1 MNKLS
6 KLLKKQLI
14 LIKDEPVRAFALLY
28 PYVLVIGIG
37 FGFFYLKNLNLISRQ
52 NIPAV
57 LPDTSKVEDLK
68 IISAKSIPPVD
79 IFTLSKPTD
88 KMLNKGKTLY
98 NTNCVSCHGEEGKG
112 NGAAAAALNPPPRN
126 FTVKDG
132 WKNGSKISQIYQ
144 TLQEGIAGSGMASYD
159 FILPEDR
166 LAIIHYIR
174 NSYIPDAPQDSKD
187 ELTSL
192 DQTYNLSKGLQ
203 ISPQI
208 PVNAAVELITK
219 ENDQRFQSII
229 SVLQKINSDKIE
241 RGAEIFINITNN
253 EMKALTLLNSS
264 TEWHQSQQKFVSL
277 IYGSINNGGFSSK
290 VNHLDKEDW
299 NTLYNYLIKII

>member
-1 MNKLS
+1 MKNLNEQ
-6 KLLKKQLI
+6 LKKQLG

-37 FGFFYLKNLNLISRQ
+37 FGLFYLNNLNLITQQ

-57 LPDTSKVEDLK
+57 LPDTTKVEDLK
-68 IISAKSIPPVD
+68 VISAKSIPPVD

-88 KMLNKGKTLY
+88 QMISKGKTLY
-98 NTNCVSCHGEEGKG
+98 ATNCVSCHGEEGKG
-112 NGAAAAALNPPPRN
+112 NGTAAAGLNPSPRN

-144 TLQEGIAGSGMASYD
+144 TLQEGIAGSGMAVYD

-174 NSYIPDAPQDSKD
+174 SSFVTDVPQDSKD
-187 ELTSL
+187 ELTVL

-208 PVNAAVELITK
+208 PVSAAVELIAN
-219 ENDQRFQSII
+219 ENDQKFQKII
-229 SVLQKINSDKIE
+229 SVLQKINDDKIE
-241 RGAEIFINITNN
+241 KGAEIFRYVANDKI
-253 EMKALTLLNSS
+253 KALTTLNSA
-264 TEWHQSQQKFVSL
+264 TEWHQNQQKFVSL
-277 IYGSINNGGFSSK
+277 VYGGINNGGFSSK
-290 VNHLDKEDW
+290 VNNLGREDW
-299 NTLYNYLIKII
+299 IALYNYLLKLI

>member
-1 MNKLS
+1 MKNLNEQ
-6 KLLKKQLI
+6 LKKQLG

-37 FGFFYLKNLNLISRQ
+37 FGLFYLSNLNLITRQ

-57 LPDTSKVEDLK
+57 LPDTTKVEDLK
-68 IISAKSIPPVD
+68 VISAKSIPPVD

-88 KMLNKGKTLY
+88 QMINKGKTLY
-98 NTNCVSCHGEEGKG
+98 ATNCVSCHGEEGKG
-112 NGAAAAALNPPPRN
+112 NGTAAAGLNPLPRN

-144 TLQEGIAGSGMASYD
+144 TLQEGIAGSGMAAYD

-174 NSYIPDAPQDSKD
+174 SSFVTDAPQDSKD
-187 ELTSL
+187 ELTVL

-208 PVNAAVELITK
+208 PVSAAVELVAN
-219 ENDQRFQSII
+219 ENDKKLQRII
-229 SVLQKINSDKIE
+229 SVLQKINGDKIE
-241 RGAEIFINITNN
+241 KGAEIFIYVANN
-253 EMKALTLLNSS
+253 KIKALTTLNSA
-264 TEWHQSQQKFVSL
+264 TEWHQNQQKFVSL
-277 IYGSINNGGFSSK
+277 VYGGINNGGFSSK
-290 VNHLDKEDW
+290 VNNLGREDW
-299 NTLYNYLIKII
+299 IALYNYLLKLI

>member
-1 MNKLS
+1 MNKLNER
-6 KLLKKQLI
+6 LKKQLS

-28 PYVLVIGIG
+28 PYILVIGIG
-37 FGFFYLKNLNLISRQ
+37 FGLFYLSNLNLISRQ

-57 LPDTSKVEDLK
+57 LPDTTMVEDLK

-88 KMLNKGKTLY
+88 KMISKGKTLY
-98 NTNCVSCHGEEGKG
+98 ATNCVSCHGEEGKG

-174 NSYIPDAPQDSKD
+174 NTFIPDASQDSKD
-187 ELTSL
+187 ELTVL

-208 PVNAAVELITK
+208 PVSAAVEIYTK
-219 ENDQRFQSII
+219 ENDQRAQRII

-241 RGAEIFINITNN
+241 RGAEIFRNITNN
-253 EMKALTLLNSS
+253 KMKALTALNSS
-264 TEWHQSQQKFVSL
+264 TDWHQSEQRFVSL
-277 IYGSINNGGFSSK
+277 VYGSINNGGFSSK
-290 VNHLDKEDW
+290 VNHLGKEDW